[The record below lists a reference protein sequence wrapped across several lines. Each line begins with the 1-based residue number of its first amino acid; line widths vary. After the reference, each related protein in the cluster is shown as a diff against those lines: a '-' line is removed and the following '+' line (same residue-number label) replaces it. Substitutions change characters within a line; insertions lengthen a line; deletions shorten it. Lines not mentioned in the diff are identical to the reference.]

1 LATFLTPYG
10 GTGKTFNHNGGNQ
23 LLLEDDDTRIFLDF
37 GSRVAESEFYFNQSF
52 QPRPNRGLLDYLSFN
67 LLPPLE
73 GLYRDDLSVPS
84 LWEKF
89 REHEHYRLLARKGR
103 PPVDAVLL
111 TQSHIGHGGFIPF
124 LHQSVPIYSSVMTG
138 FLNKITQDISLQE
151 VQNELVYMTPHQ
163 IDSRGLFA
171 PKDGL
176 KAQRQYAFLQGQGDV
191 TPSKQA
197 ITFWNSIPGMQEGEL
212 VKTELLGDTNLAG
225 SLPVHIYP
233 IDHSVV
239 GASAYSIQTSAGWV
253 VYIGDIRRGGQMAGI
268 TEEFIDKV
276 SKLKPIALVT
286 EGTRAGL
293 DDKDELESHLRDRAL
308 EIVADCDSYVIA
320 DFGKFNFERI
330 RAFWEIAQL
339 TKRRLVITMED
350 AYFIEAVHHAWFTG
364 PRVRDIDDIVVYDAG
379 NQESVWENQI
389 REELSEKIVTAID
402 VKRNSRDY
410 ILGFGLSESHNF
422 TDLEP
427 WHGVYLRMSHND
439 DTNVGE
445 SRLNS
450 EQMDR
455 WLLRF
460 DMTKIDL
467 GTSLAS
473 VHSSGDELIDMVRHI
488 NPRYLVPVHTSHPE
502 YFLEKLRGSSIDVNI
517 PVYGSSLNLE

>member
-1 LATFLTPYG
+1 MATFLTPYG
-10 GTGKTFNHNGGNQ
+10 GADSTFNHNGGNQ
-23 LLLEDDDTRIFLDF
+23 ILLEDGDTRIFLDF
-37 GSRVAESEFYFNQSF
+37 GSRVGESEVYFNRGL
-52 QPRPNRGLLDYLSFN
+52 QPRSNRGLLDYLSFN
-67 LLPPLE
+67 LIPPLE
-73 GLYRDDLSVPS
+73 GLYRDDLSVPG
-84 LWEKF
+84 LWKKF
-89 REHEHYRLLARKGR
+89 RESEHYRLLTRKGR

-124 LHQSVPIYSSVMTG
+124 LHQSIPIFSSVMTG

-151 VQNELVYMTPHQ
+151 AQNELVYMTPHQ

-171 PKDGL
+171 PKQGL
-176 KAQRQYAFLQGQGDV
+176 KEQRPYAFLQGQGDV
-191 TPSKQA
+191 APSTQA
-197 ITFWNSIPGMQEGEL
+197 ITFWNSVPGIEEDEL
-212 VKTELLGDTNLAG
+212 VKTELLGDAKLAG

-276 SKLKPIALVT
+276 SDLKPIALVT

-293 DDKDELESHLRDRAL
+293 DDVDQSESHLRDRAL
-308 EIVADCDSYVIA
+308 EIVAHSDSYVIA
-320 DFGKFNFERI
+320 DFGRFNFERI

-339 TKRRLVITMED
+339 TRRRLVITMED

-379 NQESVWENQI
+379 NEKSLWENQI
-389 REELSEKIVTAID
+389 REELSEKLVGAID
-402 VKRNSRDY
+402 VKRNPRDY
-410 ILGFGLSESHNF
+410 ILGFGLSEAHNF

-427 WHGVYLRMSHND
+427 WRGVYLRMSHND
-439 DTNVGE
+439 DTDSGE

-450 EQMDR
+450 EQIDR

-473 VHSSGDELIDMVRHI
+473 VHSSGDELIDMVRRI
-488 NPRYLVPVHTSHPE
+488 NPRYLVPVHTAHPE
-502 YFLEKLRGSSIDVNI
+502 YFREKLQDSSIDVRI
-517 PVYGSSLNLE
+517 PVYGEGLQLE